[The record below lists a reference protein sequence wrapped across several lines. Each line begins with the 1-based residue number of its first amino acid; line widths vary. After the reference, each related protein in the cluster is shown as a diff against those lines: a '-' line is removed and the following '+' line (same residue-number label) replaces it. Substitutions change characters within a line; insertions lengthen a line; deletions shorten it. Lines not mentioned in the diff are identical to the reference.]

1 MLFDPR
7 VKALEPTEPN
17 KPAKPMTTISLAG
30 KLPKRPEVTGEAPPP
45 PKQPKSTTSMTQPYL
60 SKKEREEAL
69 QPMER
74 IVPKPPVIPERDPE
88 AFTRKERAEA
98 GRSLDQYKFDP
109 TTQQTPELQ
118 NDYEEEHKPP
128 LQPTPKTVN
137 PPAKLQY
144 PLNAPVPRTVP
155 EGTGGSKMAS
165 KVDGGYHPGRHDPN
179 RTSYQ
184 DSLIDQ
190 LNSSK
195 SDLQLRQPDESF
207 DQRLPDGTLRSYSV
221 DVGAYPGD
229 PYQVMADRTKWA
241 NDNNVPNGDIEL
253 PIEGQQ
259 QPIQSQFID
268 FPPGETRPLDL
279 PVQQWNGGIIPSV
292 LKKTYLLASKL
303 KELDTGHPYAYQE
316 GDSVEVRTQRA
327 QKIKAIKREIDSNF
341 SVLHDMLIDANCD
354 DEILMALCE
363 QKNPAAI
370 YRALGPQEA
379 PKNLKPPTVPA
390 WYLEQQAEQDEGNG
404 PNNNDEYLNNDWIEE
419 DNNPNAH

>member
-1 MLFDPR
+1 MKKNWISFNKFPMLFDPR
-7 VKALEPTEPN
+7 VKALEPTEPS

-30 KLPKRPEVTGEAPPP
+30 KLPKRPEVTGEVSPPP
-45 PKQPKSTTSMTQPYL
+45 PKQPKSTTSMTQPSL

-74 IVPKPPVIPERDPE
+74 IVPKPPVVPERDPN
-88 AFTRKERAEA
+88 AFTMKERAEA

-128 LQPTPKTVN
+128 LQPTPKTVS

-144 PLNAPVPRTVP
+144 PLNEHAPEDDPD
-155 EGTGGSKMAS
+155 
-165 KVDGGYHPGRHDPN
+165 VDDGYHPVETAPGGHFGGVSI
-179 RTSYQ
+179 TAYQ
-184 DSLIDQ
+184 DSLADQ
-190 LNSSK
+190 MYQQGLTSYAPDSSFMP
-195 SDLQLRQPDESF
+195 RF
-207 DQRLPDGTLRSYSV
+207 PDGTIRRYSIGGG
-221 DVGAYPGD
+221 GALGD
-229 PYQVMADRTKWA
+229 TPENMENRARWA
-241 NDNNVPNGDIEL
+241 NEHGLRNGTLEL
-253 PIEGQQ
+253 QVEVDGLPAN
-259 QPIQSQFID
+259 ID
-268 FPPGETRPLDL
+268 AQYVDLPPGEIRSLDL

-316 GDSVEVRTQRA
+316 GDSVESRTQRA

-390 WYLEQQAEQDEGNG
+390 WYLEQQV
-404 PNNNDEYLNNDWIEE
+404 E
-419 DNNPNAH
+419 DNNPNAY